1 MGKSKFTE
9 SKFIKAYE
17 KTGSLTVLQQVMG
30 HADFK
35 TSLTYLR
42 GWEMQQLEIDNLP
55 EL

>member
-9 SKFIKAYE
+9 SKFNKVYE

-30 HADFK
+30 HADLK

-42 GWEMQQLEIDNLP
+42 GLEVQHLEVNQLP
-55 EL
+55 GF